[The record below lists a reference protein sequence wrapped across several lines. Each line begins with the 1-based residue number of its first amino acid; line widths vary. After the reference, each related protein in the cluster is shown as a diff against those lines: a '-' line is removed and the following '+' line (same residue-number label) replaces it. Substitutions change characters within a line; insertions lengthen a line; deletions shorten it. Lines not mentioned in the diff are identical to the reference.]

1 MDEEAAMEPHDQNGE
16 EEFITIPTVIRH
28 AKPKIVILR
37 LGTKI
42 NLREAMPYHVS
53 AAITAAAGLTTTES
67 RDVTT
72 QVRQLQNL
80 VVAESRRESA
90 TQKLAALKTLQFGG
104 EQHEI
109 TAYVAHE
116 PDNARGVVKGLP
128 LDVPD
133 DELTTV
139 ITLEDRELLAARRL
153 GRSTAILITVKGP
166 ELPKRALLGRS
177 VTKIQPFRSKA
188 VQCATCFTVRHRADV
203 CPNARNFVRCEQCG
217 LQFPP
222 DQRPDRTLHEC
233 EMKCVNCGGLMGQE
247 IPIVQRNNKQTAWPD
262 WRPKNASNTHQGKKT
277 RAIDTRK
284 HTAISHHLKTTPT
297 TQR

>member
-1 MDEEAAMEPHDQNGE
+1 
-16 EEFITIPTVIRH
+16 
-28 AKPKIVILR
+28 
-37 LGTKI
+37 
-42 NLREAMPYHVS
+42 MPYHVS

-133 DELTTV
+133 DELTKV

-153 GRSTAILITVKGP
+153 GLIITGTHHCQGT
-166 ELPKRALLGRS
+166 RATQES
-177 VTKIQPFRSKA
+177 PSWKISHQIQPFRPKA
-188 VQCATCFTVRHRADV
+188 VQCTTCFTIGHRADV

-233 EMKCVNCGGLMGQE
+233 EMKCVNCGGPHGARDPDCPKKQQADRMARLAAEKRKQHTSRKE
-247 IPIVQRNNKQTAWPD
+247 NTSNRHPKAYRNKP
-262 WRPKNASNTHQGKKT
+262 PP
-277 RAIDTRK
+277 
-284 HTAISHHLKTTPT
+284 KTTPT
-297 TQR
+297 THR